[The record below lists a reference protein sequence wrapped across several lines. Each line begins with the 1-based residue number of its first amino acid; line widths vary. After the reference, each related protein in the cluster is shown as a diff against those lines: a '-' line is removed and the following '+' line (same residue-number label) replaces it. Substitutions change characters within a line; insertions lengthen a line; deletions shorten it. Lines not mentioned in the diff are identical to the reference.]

1 MVSRNLRWVTGGLE
15 AFLGIPIIGGL
26 FITLWQWVPLVIML
40 VLHIITL
47 IYSNK
52 EGKVKTGPILGIVT
66 SVVGFIPI
74 VGWVLHIITAIF
86 LLIEAG
92 YNK

>member
-1 MVSRNLRWVTGGLE
+1 MVSRNLKWVTGGLE

-66 SVVGFIPI
+66 SVVGVIPI
-74 VGWVLHIITAIF
+74 VGMILHIITAIF

>member
-1 MVSRNLRWVTGGLE
+1 MVSRNLKWVAGGLE
-15 AFLGIPIIGGL
+15 AFLGIPILGGF
-26 FITLWQWVPLVIML
+26 FIILWNWAPLAIML

-52 EGKVKTGPILGIVT
+52 EGKVKTGPILGIVS
-66 SVVGFIPI
+66 SVVGLIPI
-74 VGWVLHIITAIF
+74 VGWFLHIITAIF

-92 YNK
+92 NNK